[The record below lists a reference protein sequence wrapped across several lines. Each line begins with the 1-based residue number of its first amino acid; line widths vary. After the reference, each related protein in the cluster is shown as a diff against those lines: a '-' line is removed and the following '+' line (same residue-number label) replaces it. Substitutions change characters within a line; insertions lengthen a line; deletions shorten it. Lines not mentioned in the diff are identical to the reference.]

1 MKRGL
6 HPDTA
11 ISVDI
16 PAKEGFKRG
25 IAIFHILTM
34 LIFYFYE
41 RIVLVYDIQVHRLM
55 EQGYNFNTYEDL
67 HLYFFESEH
76 NELNLYIFRRVFI
89 LTYSKILISGRST
102 KP

>member
-1 MKRGL
+1 MVSI
-6 HPDTA
+6 PIPA

-25 IAIFHILTM
+25 IAIFHILSM
-34 LIFYFYE
+34 QIFYFYE

-55 EQGYNFNTYEDL
+55 EQGYNFNTYEDF

-76 NELNLYIFRRVFI
+76 N
-89 LTYSKILISGRST
+89 
-102 KP
+102 

>member
-1 MKRGL
+1 MKHYTL
-6 HPDTA
+6 VNNLNTIINWIIWSVVSIPIPA

-34 LIFYFYE
+34 QIFYFYE

-55 EQGYNFNTYEDL
+55 EQGYNFNTYEDF

-76 NELNLYIFRRVFI
+76 N
-89 LTYSKILISGRST
+89 
-102 KP
+102 

>member
-1 MKRGL
+1 MKCGL

-55 EQGYNFNTYEDL
+55 EQGYNFNT
-67 HLYFFESEH
+67 LYFFESEH